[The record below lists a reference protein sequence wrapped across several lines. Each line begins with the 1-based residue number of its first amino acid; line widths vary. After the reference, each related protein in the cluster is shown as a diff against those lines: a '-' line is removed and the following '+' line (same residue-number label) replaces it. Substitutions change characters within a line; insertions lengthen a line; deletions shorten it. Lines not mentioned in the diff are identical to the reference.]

1 MTNMSRKEVKKV
13 LKLKEIREKKGL
25 TQQELADFLGI
36 HKITVSKYEN
46 EKLKLD
52 QNNMVKMCIILDTT
66 PNELL
71 GFERKYKDFTDYLM
85 SLKGEYND

>member
-1 MTNMSRKEVKKV
+1 M

-25 TQQELADFLGI
+25 TQQEFANLMGI

-46 EKLKLD
+46 EKLKLN
-52 QNNMVKMCIILDTT
+52 QNNMIKMCIILDNT

-71 GFERKYKDFTDYLM
+71 GFERKYKDFTDYLI
-85 SLKGEYND
+85 SLKGE